1 MGSTTDKAKG
11 VANEALGKVK
21 QGVGKAVGSDKLE
34 AEGLA
39 QEGKGAAQKA
49 TGDAKAAVKE
59 GADKLGARQEKSVKT

>member
-11 VANEALGKVK
+11 VANEAIGNVK

-39 QEGKGAAQKA
+39 QEAKGAAQKA

-59 GADKLGARQEKSVKT
+59 GADKLAGAVKKNL